1 MKKIQLAVIALFT
14 LVTVNN
20 VSAQDSNNPWAVTV
34 GINAVDV
41 SSGVSFTNGLKDFFG
56 TGIDDV
62 NDGYMQDWNILPT
75 ISRIT
80 AERYLND
87 GFTLQL
93 AGSLNRITH
102 VASENDA
109 DIVHTSFDANLK
121 YGLDGLI
128 AKIFGN
134 STQYFS
140 PFVYLGGGYTSL
152 DSEGEGM
159 FNYGFGI
166 NFWLSETVGL
176 VYQTGTKESF
186 KDIVPSHFQH
196 SLGVVV
202 KFGGTDTDGDG
213 IYDKYDS
220 CPEVAGLKEFNGCP
234 DSDGDGIIDG
244 EDACPSVAGLA
255 TLNGCPDADADGIA
269 DKDDMCP
276 NAKGTKANNGC
287 PDTDGDGIVDK
298 DDKCATVAGPK
309 ANGGCPWPD
318 TDGDGVL
325 DKDDNCKN
333 EVGPASN
340 NGCPEPVFTKVAEKE
355 MGEFAKTILFKSGKS
370 TFLPTVSDKLDGIV
384 KIMQEF
390 SKATFVIEGHS
401 DSTGR
406 AESNQSLSAK
416 RAAAV
421 KDYLVQNG
429 VDASRLDSKGF
440 GEGNPIDS
448 NKTRAGRANNRRV
461 EINVTN
467 E

>member
-1 MKKIQLAVIALFT
+1 MKRIKIVAIALLSLATF
-14 LVTVNN
+14 VNVN
-20 VSAQDSNNPWAVTV
+20 AQDSNNPWAVSA
-34 GINAVDV
+34 GINSVDV
-41 SSGVSFTNGLKDFFG
+41 YGGSKFLNDWLGFGDSNGQ
-56 TGIDDV
+56 DDY
-62 NDGYMQDWNILPT
+62 NLIPT

-80 AERYLND
+80 AERYLSD

-93 AGSLNRITH
+93 AGSLNRITT
-102 VASENDA
+102 VNTTDDA
-109 DIVHTSFDANLK
+109 DLVHSSVDLNLK
-121 YGLDGLI
+121 YGLDGLV
-128 AKIFGN
+128 KGIFGN

-140 PFVYLGGGYTSL
+140 PFVYVGGGYTSL
-152 DSEGEGM
+152 DSEGDGM
-159 FNYGFGI
+159 INYGVGF
-166 NFWLSETVGL
+166 NVWFSETVGL
-176 VYQTGTKESF
+176 SLQSGAKQASSNVIPT
-186 KDIVPSHFQH
+186 HFQH
-196 SLGVVV
+196 NLGIVV

-213 IYDKYDS
+213 IYDKYDA

-234 DSDGDGIIDG
+234 DTDGDGIIDG
-244 EDACPSVAGLA
+244 EDACPTVAGLA
-255 TLNGCPDADADGIA
+255 TLNGCPDADSDGIA

-298 DDKCATVAGPK
+298 DDKCASVKGPK

-340 NGCPEPVFTKVAEKE
+340 NGCPEPVITEVAEKK
-355 MGEFAKTILFKSGKS
+355 MGEFAKTILFNSGRA

-384 KIMQEF
+384 NIMKEF
-390 SKATFVIEGHS
+390 SKATFMIEGHT
-401 DSTGR
+401 DSTG
-406 AESNQSLSAK
+406 SKSLNEKLSTK

-421 KDYLVQNG
+421 KDYLVKNG

-440 GEGNPIDS
+440 GEDNPIDT

-461 EINVTN
+461 EIKVTN